1 MQVTSLY
8 GNAKLKVKC
17 EQSQIW
23 MQASDGIL
31 YDISDGLEEVPVL
44 CDDPQV
50 ANSFVY
56 VASCPEPDLGQ
67 ATAAGVDGCS
77 CLNGCSET
85 DFCPYVTRHTS
96 RFTRHASHVTCRCS
110 LLLPGTSVNMR
121 ECGSACACSANRCC
135 RSSPVSSGLKCRL
148 LVRSTGAKG
157 LGRSQLVEFDRKGTS
172 HAPVQVS
179 SLWKLLQ
186 KEGLYVSTRDSE

>member
-1 MQVTSLY
+1 VQVTSLY

-17 EQSQIW
+17 EQSPIW

-56 VASCPEPDLGQ
+56 VTSCPEPDLGQ
-67 ATAAGVDGCS
+67 ATAAGVDLIDGCS

-96 RFTRHASHVTCRCS
+96 RFTRHASHVT
-110 LLLPGTSVNMR
+110 LHTSPAGAASCYQ
-121 ECGSACACSANRCC
+121 E
-135 RSSPVSSGLKCRL
+135 P
-148 LVRSTGAKG
+148 RSTCASVEVRAPARPIAAAGARLFP
-157 LGRSQLVEFDRKGTS
+157 LG
-172 HAPVQVS
+172 
-179 SLWKLLQ
+179 
-186 KEGLYVSTRDSE
+186 